1 MSLIRITSKAVALF
15 VTSPYRQISD
25 DMLLLEPTGCVARLI
40 KEPSTAGELGRLGLR
55 VRVTQVGKACLAIES
70 VIPVD
75 LNAEYQLSLFKLGQ
89 IYGMIAELIQSPSG
103 SYCYLFK
110 MNKMFDEVQLRDF
123 Y

>member
-15 VTSPYRQISD
+15 VSPPYRQISNE
-25 DMLLLEPTGCVARLI
+25 MLLLEPTGCVARLI
-40 KEPSTAGELGRLGLR
+40 KESATADELDRLGLR

-70 VIPVD
+70 VVPVD

-89 IYGMIAELIQSPSG
+89 IDGMISEFIQSQSG
-103 SYCYLFK
+103 IYCYLFK
-110 MNKMFDEVQLRDF
+110 TNKMFDDVQLRHF